1 MIRIAIC
8 DDDTQDLQRALNAL
22 QQKVQAEEIE
32 VDLFDNGDKLLY
44 KMRQNAAYDVIFL
57 DVLMPCLNGIDTARE
72 IRKLNSECAIVFLTN
87 SPEFALDSYSVE
99 AFSYLLK
106 PADAGCMYS
115 MIQKVVRR
123 KEAELKKS
131 ILVKSGGAIQKIFFK
146 DILYIEVINNRL
158 LYHLKDQHIIT
169 VAGKINELEQILHDY
184 AQFAKP
190 HRSFLV
196 NIDYVEKL
204 ASNELHLSGGDTIPL
219 SRNCCATFRQ
229 KYLAYYLDQ
238 EDAAFV

>member
-123 KEAELKKS
+123 KEAELKK
-131 ILVKSGGAIQKIFFK
+131 A
-146 DILYIEVINNRL
+146 
-158 LYHLKDQHIIT
+158 
-169 VAGKINELEQILHDY
+169 
-184 AQFAKP
+184 
-190 HRSFLV
+190 FL
-196 NIDYVEKL
+196 
-204 ASNELHLSGGDTIPL
+204 
-219 SRNCCATFRQ
+219 
-229 KYLAYYLDQ
+229 
-238 EDAAFV
+238 